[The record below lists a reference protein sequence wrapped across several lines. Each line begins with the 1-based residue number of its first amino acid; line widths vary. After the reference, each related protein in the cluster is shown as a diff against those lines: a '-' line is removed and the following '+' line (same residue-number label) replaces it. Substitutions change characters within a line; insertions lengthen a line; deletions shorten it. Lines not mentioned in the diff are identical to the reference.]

1 MKQIDSFLDFLLFEK
16 GESITV
22 GLLPRRALVTD
33 ASRYADQYFND
44 KKIRTKQSLSTGD
57 LVSYQDEHW
66 MLVSQVDISGA
77 SYTGRIRKI
86 NHNTKFIINDWLYEF
101 PSILEMVSLSIG
113 SAVDIRIAT
122 GNMRITLQNN
132 EITSQIAI
140 NNRFIASLS
149 AWKVIGLDYT
159 KTGLIIMTAER
170 DLFEADD
177 DIENGI
183 ANGYSLPTWSIS
195 LQPTTLTLAPEA
207 TATIEATLLRNSTA
221 QSGAAFLWHSSDAQI
236 ATVTDGLVTGV
247 AEGEAAV
254 TARWQ
259 THPTIQASADISVV
273 DTPPVIITYA
283 FYSTATDGSDKTYTD
298 FDIIHTDTRNIGIE
312 KRINGVI
319 ADINDTYVFTFYP
332 NGATS
337 NNYTYTVLNTYS
349 IQLKNKQV
357 YTKPVTLSA
366 VSNETGESLS
376 VSFYLKSMF

>member
-113 SAVDIRIAT
+113 STVDIRIAT